1 LPDLEVGSVVADRY
15 RLDRVLG
22 EGGMGIVYAATHTR
36 TRKSVAI
43 KVLRASMSAD
53 QATRQRFLR
62 EARAACAVRHP
73 NVVEIHDVIE
83 LADGTPPM
91 IVMELLEGESLASRL
106 KRETVVP
113 LGELATLI
121 LPVVAAVGSAHE
133 VGIVHRD
140 LKPDNIFLDRRR
152 GTTDVHVLDFGIAK
166 LTATEGDAASSA
178 AITGTGA
185 VLGTPYYMSPEQ
197 VFGEKDIDHRADI
210 WALGVILYE
219 CLAGVRPTQADNI
232 GQVFKIVMTDAIK
245 PIERLVPGLPA
256 SVVQLIGRMLTRER
270 EKRPQDLREVAS
282 LLADLAGQQVPSIG
296 EPVAAVVRVS
306 LPGDAPQRAK
316 PDRVVATPR
325 ESTTA
330 AGEFDDTVEQPSKP
344 DGRASTQSPITVSAT
359 ERRRSRRRNPV
370 AIGAVV
376 AVMGILG
383 AAGAAFLRN
392 DSGKPAAP
400 PAVTMP
406 AATGA
411 EVPTVTAPPQV
422 SQTSLQP
429 LDVPTAAT
437 ASAAESAPVPVF
449 PPRKEPAGNKR
460 PSKPAPAASTAAASP
475 PPASPPPAP
484 SPAPAPA
491 APAPKPTIDPA
502 SYQ

>member
-1 LPDLEVGSVVADRY
+1 LADLEVGSIVADRY

-43 KVLRASMSAD
+43 KVLRATMAED
-53 QATRQRFLR
+53 HATRQRFLR

-83 LADGTPPM
+83 LTDGTPPM
-91 IVMELLEGESLASRL
+91 MVMELLEGETLASRL
-106 KRETVVP
+106 KRESAMPV
-113 LGELATLI
+113 GELAALM
-121 LPVVAAVGSAHE
+121 LPVVAAVGNAHQ

-152 GTTDVHVLDFGIAK
+152 GTTDVRVLDFGIAK

-245 PIERLVPGLPA
+245 PIELHVPELPA
-256 SVVQLIGRMLTRER
+256 PLVQLIGRMLTPDR
-270 EKRPQDLREVAS
+270 EKRPKDLREVAS
-282 LLADLAGQQVPSIG
+282 VLAEVAGQRAPSIG
-296 EPVAAVVRVS
+296 EPAAAVVRTS
-306 LPGDAPQRAK
+306 ITGDGPQRGK
-316 PDRVVATPR
+316 PDRIVATPP
-325 ESTTA
+325 ESPAA
-330 AGEFDDTVEQPSKP
+330 AGEFDDTIQQPSKP
-344 DGRASTQSPITVSAT
+344 DGRASTQSPITVPAS
-359 ERRRSRRRNPV
+359 ERGLSRRRGPV
-370 AIGAVV
+370 AVGVVV
-376 AVMGILG
+376 AGLGILG
-383 AAGAAFLRN
+383 ATGAALLRG
-392 DSGKPAAP
+392 DSSKPTAL

-406 AATGA
+406 VATGA
-411 EVPTVTAPPQV
+411 EVPTVAAPPEV
-422 SQTSLQP
+422 SQASP
-429 LDVPTAAT
+429 PPVDVPTAAA
-437 ASAAESAPVPVF
+437 ASTESAPAPVSG
-449 PPRKEPAGNKR
+449 PRKEPAGSKK
-460 PSKPAPAASTAAASP
+460 PTKPAPSSSSAAAST
-475 PPASPPPAP
+475 PASPAP
-484 SPAPAPA
+484 VHSAAPAP
-491 APAPKPTIDPA
+491 PPLAPKPTIDPA